1 MHNANDVCDLAG
13 NVTNSKISVGKWEV
27 PKKVTDKI
35 PLDWDSKPN
44 NKGVGIRWQD
54 PNNQGNG
61 IRIDQ
66 GNPGHTLPSQQVD
79 HVIVRYNG
87 KVMGRDGRPIEGA
100 IKENAEQ
107 AHIPLSEYQNWKSW
121 YSPI

>member
-44 NKGVGIRWQD
+44 KKALV
-54 PNNQGNG
+54 
-61 IRIDQ
+61 
-66 GNPGHTLPSQQVD
+66 
-79 HVIVRYNG
+79 
-87 KVMGRDGRPIEGA
+87 
-100 IKENAEQ
+100 
-107 AHIPLSEYQNWKSW
+107 
-121 YSPI
+121 